1 MSRPEIPFAEL
12 AVTTNFSFLHGA
24 AHPQDY
30 VVQAAAYGLSAIGIA
45 DRNTVAGVVRAHAA
59 ARALEAEGTKIRIL
73 PGVRLVT
80 EEGFEAVTYPM
91 DRAAWGRLCRLLTLG
106 NRRVRKGECRF
117 AFAEMLEAAKGQMF
131 IAMPPA
137 RRLPE
142 GFRSRL
148 EALAAAAPGRT
159 FLGASHTR
167 RGDERRRLGLLAELG
182 AAARAPMVA
191 VSDALYHHPE
201 RRPLQDVVTCIR
213 AGCRIGEAG
222 YRLEA
227 NAERHLKPPRRDGAA
242 VRRPPGGGG
251 PHRRDRRGLRLLP
264 VPAAL
269 RISRRAGA
277 PGARRRNT
285 WRRRPSS
292 GRTGATAAIFPP
304 PSRGRSARSCGSSPR
319 WTMPVTS

>member
-227 NAERHLKPPRRDGAA
+227 NAERHLKPAEMARLFADHPEA
-242 VRRPPGGGG
+242 VARTVEIAEACGFCLSQ
-251 PHRRDRRGLRLLP
+251 LRYEYPDEP
-264 VPAAL
+264 VP
-269 RISRRAGA
+269 

>member
-117 AFAEMLEAAKGQMF
+117 AFAEMLEAAEGQMF
-131 IAMPPA
+131 IAMPP
-137 RRLPE
+137 
-142 GFRSRL
+142 
-148 EALAAAAPGRT
+148 
-159 FLGASHTR
+159 
-167 RGDERRRLGLLAELG
+167 
-182 AAARAPMVA
+182 
-191 VSDALYHHPE
+191 
-201 RRPLQDVVTCIR
+201 
-213 AGCRIGEAG
+213 
-222 YRLEA
+222 
-227 NAERHLKPPRRDGAA
+227 KPNL
-242 VRRPPGGGG
+242 V
-251 PHRRDRRGLRLLP
+251 P
-264 VPAAL
+264 VK
-269 RISRRAGA
+269 
-277 PGARRRNT
+277 
-285 WRRRPSS
+285 
-292 GRTGATAAIFPP
+292 
-304 PSRGRSARSCGSSPR
+304 SA
-319 WTMPVTS
+319 